1 MDIKEY
7 RKRLLATIHSHK
19 KHKELKSVDCWG
31 DWLHVRFGVE
41 SSAVLSIKEL
51 KMVLDIMNGVSE
63 DGENLSDDKSG
74 REMIVR
80 IKQGGKSGSG
90 NASLK
95 QKKSIVALWQEKARD
110 KSREAMFRFIHTVT
124 KKLFVSL
131 EAIDT
136 KEASRV
142 IMAMNKI

>member
-7 RKRLLATIHSHK
+7 RKRLLATIHGHK

-31 DWLHVRFGVE
+31 DWLHIRFGVE
-41 SSAVLSIKEL
+41 SSAILSIKEL
-51 KMVLDIMNGVSE
+51 KMVLDVMNGVSE
-63 DGENLSDDKSG
+63 DGENLSCDMVG
-74 REMIVR
+74 RAMIER
-80 IKQGGKSGSG
+80 LKKGGKSDSG

-95 QKKSIVALWQEKARD
+95 QKKSIVALWQQKARD
-110 KSREAMFRFIHTVT
+110 KSKESMFRFIQTVT

-131 EAIDT
+131 EAMDS